1 MSKKHHLE
9 RQVIWHTLDEI
20 KIQGSAINLKDGQ
33 YSALDLTTFFKTK
46 IKEIEEIQEQVKIK
60 GYDNVLVRIYTDY
73 IFETSTIEYTWY
85 VTRLETDAEYNDRI
99 QQHNDQIQQ
108 RNNMKKNQRQKRK
121 EEEYREYLRLQKK
134 FEKNVKKS
142 KAN

>member
-1 MSKKHHLE
+1 MSKKHQLE
-9 RQVIWHTLDEI
+9 RQEIWHTLNEI
-20 KIQGSAINLKDGQ
+20 KIQDPAINLENGE

-46 IKEIEEIQEQVKIK
+46 IKEIEEIQEQVKIN
-60 GYDNVLVRIYTDY
+60 GYDNVLVRIDTNYMW
-73 IFETSTIEYTWY
+73 ETPTIEYTWY
-85 VTRLETDAEYNDRI
+85 IKRLETDAEYNDRI
-99 QQHNDQIQQ
+99 QQ
-108 RNNMKKNQRQKRK
+108 RNNMKKEQRQKRK